1 MTTCISS
8 TTKVED
14 VTTDV
19 TKNVAEADLEDLDE
33 DAKHKSEN
41 ATYKPE
47 AATTATCTGI
57 VHITEW
63 IVVRRDQSM
72 STKPRLR
79 I

>member
-1 MTTCISS
+1 MGI
-8 TTKVED
+8 TKD
-14 VTTDV
+14 G
-19 TKNVAEADLEDLDE
+19 AEADLEDVDE
-33 DAKHKSEN
+33 DATYKTED

-47 AATTATCTGI
+47 AATTAKRTKT
-57 VHITEW
+57 VHIKKW